1 MFFKIV
7 SIIGSLTLVSRI
19 LGYVRDLLV
28 ARFLGAGLIS
38 DAFFVSFKL
47 PNLFRRLFAEGSL
60 NSAFIPVVSGIQ
72 SKFGKKKSDEFF
84 STIFSLLLSFLFI
97 LLIICEIFM
106 PVIIKLIAPGFNE
119 NPEKLLLS
127 VDLARLTFPF
137 VVFVC
142 LTSLVGGYLNT
153 LGKFAAMAVTPIIL
167 NLTMIFTL
175 IFFFSNENQIH
186 LAKYLSFSISLAGL
200 LQIIW
205 ILIHLRNSDSSLN
218 LKLPKIK
225 FLKKPSP
232 EIKKF
237 FILLSP
243 AIIGNGAYQLNLLID
258 MILASTLPDGSISF
272 LYYADRVNQL
282 PLGVLGIA
290 ISTALLPILSKQVK
304 QNKKKEANE
313 SISKAIK
320 FGIFFAIPAFFG
332 ILFLSDE
339 IIKLLFFRG
348 EFDISDVSLTAK
360 ALVALSFGLPAFI
373 LIKILVVPF
382 FANENTK
389 TPIRISLFCM
399 IINLT
404 LNLILIGKFLHVGL
418 AIATSISAWVN
429 VAILSYFLTFKE
441 KYSFNTSIFT
451 FLNKVIIS
459 SISMGIVLY
468 LFIEKNIL
476 SFVGI
481 DILSNN
487 ILLLLSILLGTI
499 TYFLTS
505 YLLGIEKLYDGKWN
519 QKSG

>member
-19 LGYVRDLLV
+19 LGYVRDLLI
-28 ARFLGAGLIS
+28 ALFLGAGLIS
-38 DAFFVSFKL
+38 DAFFVS
-47 PNLFRRLFAEGSL
+47 
-60 NSAFIPVVSGIQ
+60 
-72 SKFGKKKSDEFF
+72 
-84 STIFSLLLSFLFI
+84 
-97 LLIICEIFM
+97 CEIFM
-106 PVIIKLIAPGFNE
+106 PVIIKLIAPGFKE
-119 NPEKLLLS
+119 NPEKFLLS
-127 VDLARLTFPF
+127 IDLARLTFPF

-205 ILIHLRNSDSSLN
+205 ILIHLRNSESSLN
-218 LKLPKIK
+218 FKLPKIK

-304 QNKKKEANE
+304 QHKKKEANQ

-399 IINLT
+399 LINLI

-418 AIATSISAWVN
+418 AIATSISAWIN
-429 VAILSYFLTFKE
+429 VAILSYFLIFKE
-441 KYSFNTSIFT
+441 KYSFNTSILT
-451 FLNKVIIS
+451 LLIKVIIS

-468 LFIEKNIL
+468 LFMEKNIL

-505 YLLGIEKLYDGKWN
+505 YFLGIEKLYDGKWN
-519 QKSG
+519 QKRG

>member
-7 SIIGSLTLVSRI
+7 SIISSLTLVSRI
-19 LGYVRDLLV
+19 LGFVRDLLI

-72 SKFGKKKSDEFF
+72 SKFGNKKSDEFF

-106 PVIIKLIAPGFNE
+106 PVIIKLIAPGFKE
-119 NPEKLLLS
+119 NPEKFLLS

-175 IFFFSNENQIH
+175 IFFFSDENQIY
-186 LAKYLSFSISLAGL
+186 LAKYLSFSISFAGL
-200 LQIIW
+200 LQIVW
-205 ILIHLRNSDSSLN
+205 IIIHLRNNDSSLN
-218 LKLPKIK
+218 LKLPNIK
-225 FLKKPSP
+225 FLTKPSP

-304 QNKKKEANE
+304 QNKKKEANQ

-320 FGIFFAIPAFFG
+320 FGIFFSIPAFFG

-348 EFDISDVSLTAK
+348 EFDISDVSLTAR
-360 ALVALSFGLPAFI
+360 ALVALSFGLPAFV

-399 IINLT
+399 LVNLT
-404 LNLILIGKFLHVGL
+404 LNLLLIGKFLHVGL
-418 AIATSISAWVN
+418 AIATSISAWIN
-429 VAILSYFLTFKE
+429 VAILSYFLIFKE
-441 KYSFNTSIFT
+441 KYSFNTSILT
-451 FLNKVIIS
+451 LLIKVIIS
-459 SISMGIVLY
+459 SVSMGIVLY
-468 LFIEKNIL
+468 LIMEKNIL
-476 SFVGI
+476 NFVGI

-487 ILLLLSILLGTI
+487 ILLLLSILLGII
-499 TYFLTS
+499 TYFLSS
-505 YLLGIEKLYDGKWN
+505 YFLGIEKLYDGKWN
-519 QKSG
+519 QKRG